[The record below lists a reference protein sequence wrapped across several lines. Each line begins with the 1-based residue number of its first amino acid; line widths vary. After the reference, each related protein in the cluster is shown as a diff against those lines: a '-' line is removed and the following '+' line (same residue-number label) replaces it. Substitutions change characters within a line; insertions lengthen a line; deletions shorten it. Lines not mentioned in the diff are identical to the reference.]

1 MKIIKMTAENIKG
14 IKAIEITP
22 SGNVVEISGK
32 NGAGKS
38 SVLDAI
44 WLALGGKEAQKDVT
58 AALRKGAESGYVDLD
73 LGTLKVRRTYTA
85 EGTTKLTVKTVS
97 EGVEATVGAGQTT
110 LDALRAITLDPQGF
124 INMPAREQRQALL
137 GLLDLDIDLDE
148 WERTRK
154 AIFEERTDIGRQA
167 KSLGDVPAID
177 DDLPKIE
184 QSAAEIITEIRE
196 AEEANR
202 QRANLQVKVN
212 ELGDESARIQAQ
224 IHDLQQR
231 QAALE
236 ADRATAQKRL
246 ADMPER
252 IDTAPLEASLATVE
266 ETNAKI
272 RVNSAAK
279 ALLERKVDLKTLYD
293 AKTEALEAH
302 DRDKEQ
308 ALAKAKVP
316 VDGLSIEED
325 YITLGGV
332 PFQDVNSGQ
341 QIETAVRIIAALK
354 PRLRI
359 VHIRNASLLDDEAW
373 ERVDALAGELDLQ
386 VWAESVGDGHGDAIV
401 IEAGEVA

>member
-1 MKIIKMTAENIKG
+1 MKIIKFTAENIKG
-14 IKAIEITP
+14 LKAIEITP
-22 SGNVVEISGK
+22 KGNVVEISGR

-44 WLALGGKEAQKDVT
+44 WLALGGKEAAKDVT
-58 AALRKGAESGYVDLD
+58 AALRKGAESGFVDLD
-73 LGTLKVRRTYTA
+73 LGTLKVRRTYIA

-97 EGVEATVGAGQTT
+97 DGVEATVGAGQTT

-124 INMPAREQRQALL
+124 ISLPAREQRQALL

-154 AIFEERTDIGRQA
+154 DIFEERTDIGRQA
-167 KSLGDVPAID
+167 KSLGDVPTID
-177 DDLPKIE
+177 ESLPEVE
-184 QSAAEIITEIRE
+184 QSASGIIGQIEELQDVNRDIENAKHTRGLLEARIEELRRELAVAEAKLVGVIEL
-196 AEEANR
+196 AET
-202 QRANLQVKVN
+202 Q
-212 ELGDESARIQAQ
+212 LGDVDSLKA
-224 IHDLQQR
+224 
-231 QAALE
+231 
-236 ADRATAQKRL
+236 K
-246 ADMPER
+246 
-252 IDTAPLEASLATVE
+252 LATVE

-272 RVNSAAK
+272 RANNSAK
-279 ALLERKVDLKTLYD
+279 ELLERKKDLKSIYD
-293 AKTEALEAH
+293 AKTKALEAH
-302 DRDKEQ
+302 ARDKEK

-316 VDGLSIEED
+316 VDGLSIEDE

-332 PFQDVNSGQ
+332 PFQDVNSGE

-373 ERVDALAGELDLQ
+373 ARVEKLADELDLQ